1 MKPMTKTIDE
11 NTTIEE
17 IVAHYPKLIRPLRQF
32 GITCIACGERIS
44 PTASLVQEPASRR
57 AGLAQALARLKGVWL
72 LSATCYP

>member
-32 GITCIACGERIS
+32 GITCIACGEPVWGTLAENARHKNITDLELIIEKLNKIIS
-44 PTASLVQEPASRR
+44 ESD
-57 AGLAQALARLKGVWL
+57 GNK
-72 LSATCYP
+72 